1 MTIARPSLVHPRLLQ
16 LTALAALLGLSACA
30 EQAEAPVGPAVE
42 QVQVMTAQAT
52 SVALYASLNGRVMP
66 QRVAQVRPQVDG
78 VILERLF
85 NEGSKVEKGQLLY
98 QIDDKMYRAELARA
112 QAEWARAEALV
123 QAETARLKRAR
134 QLLRDK
140 SISQQDFD
148 DIAATEEQARAS
160 RALASANLEAARIQL
175 EYTRIK
181 APIDGQI
188 GRSLIT
194 EGALVTANQA
204 QELARI
210 TQLDTVYVD
219 LPRASDDFLRMRRA
233 LRDGALSRAA
243 ELQSQVQLQLED
255 GSTFP
260 QAARLEF
267 ADVTVNET
275 TSSLTLRLSVD
286 NPQHDL
292 LPGMFV
298 RARLPEGVRDQIWL
312 VPQRGV
318 SRDRQGQA
326 SVLLANQD
334 NRVEQRQ
341 ISIERAIEDDWLVTE
356 GLRDG
361 DRIILDRLQFLRPGA
376 EVKPL
381 DGAVQHSSGPAEDAA
396 RG

>member
-1 MTIARPSLVHPRLLQ
+1 M
-16 LTALAALLGLSACA
+16 SACT
-30 EQAEAPVGPAVE
+30 EQATPTTSRPVE
-42 QVQVMTAQAT
+42 QVRVLTAEAT
-52 SVALYASLNGRVMP
+52 SVPLFATLNGRVMP

-85 NEGSKVEKGQLLY
+85 SEGSRVEKGQLLY
-98 QIDDKMYRAELARA
+98 QLDDKMYRAELARA
-112 QAEWARAEALV
+112 QAEWTRAEAAV
-123 QAETARLKRAR
+123 RAEAARLRRAR

-140 SISQQDFD
+140 SISQQNFD
-148 DIAATEEQARAS
+148 DIAAAEEQARAM
-160 RALASANLEAARIQL
+160 RALAGASLEAARIQL

-219 LPRASDDFLRMRRA
+219 LPRASEDFLRMRRA

-243 ELQSQVQLQLED
+243 DLQTRVQLQLED

-260 QAARLEF
+260 QVARLEF

-298 RARLPEGVRDQIWL
+298 RARLPEGVREQIWL

-334 NRVEQRQ
+334 NRVELRKVTV
-341 ISIERAIEDDWLVTE
+341 ERAIEDAWLVTD

-361 DRIILDRLQFLRPGA
+361 DRIILDRLQFLRPGVAVQVLDAA
-376 EVKPL
+376 EVK
-381 DGAVQHSSGPAEDAA
+381 HSGGQRPEDAA